1 MWRTSLL
8 EEKLADDL
16 GNVIEGRAESVVVS
30 QIFLQRQIGAEQFE
44 TFSTAS
50 TQTGQKP
57 RQNPALQRA
66 PDLISPNPLSCRPG
80 KGKRMHFDRLRR
92 RDFIRLVGCAAISP

>member
-1 MWRTSLL
+1 MWGTSLL

-50 TQTGQKP
+50 T
-57 RQNPALQRA
+57 
-66 PDLISPNPLSCRPG
+66 LS
-80 KGKRMHFDRLRR
+80 
-92 RDFIRLVGCAAISP
+92 

>member
-1 MWRTSLL
+1 MIKISFGRRRDFRVKMWGTSLL

-30 QIFLQRQIGAEQFE
+30 QIFFQRQIGAEQFE

-50 TQTGQKP
+50 TPSGG
-57 RQNPALQRA
+57 R
-66 PDLISPNPLSCRPG
+66 
-80 KGKRMHFDRLRR
+80 RMSALRR
-92 RDFIRLVGCAAISP
+92 LLGVEQTQRVYCPDRRL

>member
-1 MWRTSLL
+1 MIKISFGRRRDFRVKMWGTSLL

-50 TQTGQKP
+50 TQTG
-57 RQNPALQRA
+57 
-66 PDLISPNPLSCRPG
+66 
-80 KGKRMHFDRLRR
+80 LR
-92 RDFIRLVGCAAISP
+92 

>member
-1 MWRTSLL
+1 MWGTSLL

-50 TQTGQKP
+50 TDAVEKVADEVG
-57 RQNPALQRA
+57 RAVRSAFESFFRPAL
-66 PDLISPNPLSCRPG
+66 RPPFWQDWFSAG
-80 KGKRMHFDRLRR
+80 VQHSLH
-92 RDFIRLVGCAAISP
+92 VGRH